1 MEETTEEFDS
11 ATQPPKE
18 LVYQDVLNL
27 VSVIKEKAIKST
39 ITIAL
44 PRCGRL
50 WPLAAE
56 GGAAP
61 LDPDVLLRHPVRH
74 HGLHEHGAEGALLQ
88 GLGHLHLL

>member
-27 VSVIKEKAIKST
+27 VSVFKEKAITST

-44 PRCGRL
+44 PR
-50 WPLAAE
+50 
-56 GGAAP
+56 
-61 LDPDVLLRHPVRH
+61 
-74 HGLHEHGAEGALLQ
+74 
-88 GLGHLHLL
+88 